1 MFWPTLCQA
10 SAPNNT
16 EEHCCCC
23 FSQSIRLQPRWTGQ
37 KASRAGPIIFSG
49 LEQENLTSR
58 DINLHVL
65 SPNPCQLLSL
75 LWSHLTSELPQEVGS
90 ILFIVWVRKL
100 RLREIRLTKLMQF
113 TGGNLQTHSGLSDFN
128 VFFFTI
134 PCGLIQIPFL
144 YLYWQMHLDNYYT
157 ALSRTSVG
165 SDVL

>member
-1 MFWPTLCQA
+1 MVTETFHPTLPRAMFWPTLCQG

-16 EEHCCCC
+16 EERCCCC

-65 SPNPCQLLSL
+65 SPYPCQLLSL

-100 RLREIRLTKLMQF
+100 RLREIRLTKLMQL
-113 TGGNLQTHSGLSDFN
+113 TGGRTGVPTQVCQILMY
-128 VFFFTI
+128 FFS
-134 PCGLIQIPFL
+134 Q
-144 YLYWQMHLDNYYT
+144 YH
-157 ALSRTSVG
+157 V
-165 SDVL
+165 V